1 MSVTKLPKILKS
13 DTMAEARVKIN
24 EMSQRVD
31 DGEFSQLIVS
41 GNARIEGT
49 LTVVNVVSE
58 SDKSEFYTSRVIIL
72 SNTVDEDSE
81 NELTFDDGKPRGI
94 LYNYFTEGEGPKLG
108 FFGQLQNE
116 QNKFTFMPEVTVDSL
131 FRISSGEIGE
141 LNAKIDASNILN
153 ANLLAEPLGNLFVP
167 ISSDATVDGQKIFTG
182 FVNLTNPNQGQDS
195 NDALPARRSLIGGSG
210 ILIDGISGERQLT
223 RNRTIQVAPD
233 VVRTFGNQTIE
244 GIKSFDTIQ
253 VETLE
258 VTGFNF
264 DRIVYEDN
272 NQDIVGVKIFRP
284 AENQDGIL
292 LRGRAG
298 GTGNFNVSIETAALS
313 ENRTVT
319 LPNSNV
325 TVTSGVLINTETN
338 QTITS
343 EKTFTQNIL
352 FSDSGTTKRGI
363 SGIVGTNDHWFF
375 GAAALDFDQG
385 FLEIASGDNGNEPI
399 YVRQYSGSPLTGS
412 LARSLTLLDD
422 NGNTSI
428 PQNLFLGSPTSEP
441 THAVRADRQ
450 IIAGDGLTGGG
461 DLTSNISFA
470 IAPDIVRTNGNFT
483 LLGSIT
489 FDSLINGISSSTIK
503 LNTPVTINN
512 VPFDGSQNITIET
525 GARGGGTNQIV
536 FENDI
541 LVTEN
546 YTITVGKNGMSAGP
560 LQILDG
566 VSVTVPNGSTWV
578 IV

>member
-1 MSVTKLPKILKS
+1 MSIPKLPKILKS

-31 DGEFSQLIVS
+31 DGEFSQLRVS
-41 GNARIEGT
+41 GDARVEGT
-49 LTVVNVVSE
+49 LTVVNLISE
-58 SDKSEFYTSRVIIL
+58 NFDEAKYSSRVLIL
-72 SNTVDEDSE
+72 SEPTEDDEGA
-81 NELTFDDGKPRGI
+81 LTFDDGKPRGI
-94 LYNYFTEGEGPKLG
+94 LYNYFIEEEGPKLG
-108 FFGQLQNE
+108 FFGQLQTE
-116 QNKFTFMPEVTVDSL
+116 QNKFTFMPDVEVDSL
-131 FRISSGEIGE
+131 DRISSGEIGE

-153 ANLLAEPLGNLFVP
+153 ANLLAAPLGNLFVP
-167 ISSDATVDGQKIFTG
+167 ITSDATVGGQKIFTG

-233 VVRTFGNQTIE
+233 VVRTFGNQTIT
-244 GIKSFDTIQ
+244 GIKTFETIQ
-253 VETLE
+253 VQNLE

-272 NQDIVGVKIFRP
+272 NQDIVGVKVFRP
-284 AENQDGIL
+284 AENQDGIV

-298 GTGNFNVSIETAALS
+298 GTGNFNVSIETTALTA
-313 ENRTVT
+313 NRTVT

-325 TVTSGVLINTETN
+325 TITPGVLLNTQTN

-343 EKTFTQNIL
+343 EKTFTQNII

-375 GAAALDFDQG
+375 GASALDFDQG
-385 FLEIASGDNGNEPI
+385 FVEIASGDNGNEPI
-399 YVRQYSGSPLTGS
+399 YARQYSGSPLTGT
-412 LARSLTLLDD
+412 LVRTLTLLDD
-422 NGNTSI
+422 NGNTLI
-428 PQNLFLGSPTSEP
+428 PQNLFLGSPTSDP
-441 THAVRADRQ
+441 DHAVRADRQ
-450 IIAGDGLTGGG
+450 IIAGDGLVGGG
-461 DLTSNISFA
+461 NLTTNVSLAISS
-470 IAPDIVRTNGNFT
+470 DIVRTSGNFT
-483 LLGSIT
+483 LNGSIT
-489 FDSLINGISSSTIK
+489 FSSLVNGISSSTLK
-503 LNTPVTINN
+503 LDTAVRINN
-512 VPFDGSQNITIET
+512 VLFDGSEDITIET
-525 GARGGGTNQIV
+525 GARGGGENQIV